1 MDLLGLLKTVLGQF
15 KYLKVVVDY
24 FAKLVE
30 VEAALAIASRQ
41 LM

>member
-30 VEAALAIASRQ
+30 VEALAIASRQ